1 LIIFIDFCSSFVHH
15 ISNRRIRGFEMQ
27 TGLDLMMMMM
37 MMFAVGGAWLAAA
50 FAVLGYFRAKPAPQP
65 LTAHGAALLL
75 RAETDIVRGVVEDQA
90 GRLRQELNQSLK
102 GFQELTVAAVGGLRD
117 GIEGQVRGFGER
129 LDAGIKLIDERAAG
143 IATKLN
149 DDIGQMRSE
158 ANTSRETLRGVIE
171 AKLEH
176 STQQQAESAKG
187 LRDEL
192 GGNFQRLG
200 SRVSDSLSEASRVQK
215 ERLETVTLAVSGLS
229 EKLEKGQQSLRAAVE
244 SRLDA
249 IRQENATKLDE
260 MRQTVDEKLQTTLE
274 ARLGESFNRVVEHLE
289 RVHKGIGEM
298 QTLAANVGDLKNVLT
313 NVKVRGTYGEVQL
326 ALLLEQFLSPDQYVK
341 NASVGTGGRE
351 RVEYAIKFP
360 ADGEQV
366 LLPIDSKFP
375 REDYEHLQEAI
386 AAGDANLIT
395 QFRRE
400 LESKIKACAKEIS
413 SKYINPPHTLEFAI
427 LFVPTES
434 LYAEIL
440 RQPGLSEQLQRDYR
454 IMIAGPTNLA
464 ALLTSFQMGFRS
476 LALQKRSS
484 EVWQLLGAIK
494 GEFDKY
500 GDVVSSLA
508 RQLNAASNSV
518 DSLGKRTRV
527 MSRKLKDVE
536 VLSDEKAAEK
546 LLGFST
552 DDAVDGSFDHPA
564 EIEKIRVVAR

>member
-1 LIIFIDFCSSFVHH
+1 MH
-15 ISNRRIRGFEMQ
+15 
-27 TGLDLMMMMM
+27 TGLDLLVLIM
-37 MMFAVGGAWLAAA
+37 AVGGGWVAAGFAALA
-50 FAVLGYFRAKPAPQP
+50 YFRSRQTPQL
-65 LTAHGAALLL
+65 LTAQGAAQLL
-75 RAETDIVRGVVEDQA
+75 RAETEIVRGAVEDQA

-102 GFQELTVAAVGGLRD
+102 AFQELTVVAVAGLRD

-129 LDAGIKLIDERAAG
+129 LDAGIKIIDERTAG

-149 DDIGQMRSE
+149 GDMEQMRSE
-158 ANTSRETLRGVIE
+158 ANTSREALRALVE
-171 AKLEH
+171 AKLDY
-176 STQQQAESAKG
+176 STHQQGEAAKT

-200 SRVSDSLSEASRVQK
+200 ARVSESLGESSRMQK
-215 ERLETVTLAVSGLS
+215 ERLDNVISSVSGLG
-229 EKLEKGQQSLRAAVE
+229 EKLEKGQESLRAAVE

-249 IRQENATKLDE
+249 IRQENAAKLDE

-274 ARLGESFNRVVEHLE
+274 TRLGESFNRVVEHLE

-341 NASVGTGGRE
+341 NASVGSGGRE

-386 AAGDANLIT
+386 AAGDAKLIT
-395 QFRRE
+395 HFRRE
-400 LESKIKACAKEIS
+400 LETKIKACAKEIS
-413 SKYINPPHTLEFAI
+413 GKYINPPHTLEFAI

-434 LYAEIL
+434 LYAEVL

-454 IMIAGPTNLA
+454 VIIAGPTNLA

-536 VLSDEKAAEK
+536 VLSDQQAAAS
-546 LLGFST
+546 LLGFSADNGVDGGF
-552 DDAVDGSFDHPA
+552 DDAS
-564 EIEKIRVVAR
+564 EREKIEIVAR

>member
-1 LIIFIDFCSSFVHH
+1 MH
-15 ISNRRIRGFEMQ
+15 
-27 TGLDLMMMMM
+27 TGPDLLVLMV
-37 MMFAVGGAWLAAA
+37 AVGGAWLAAA
-50 FAVLGYFRAKPAPQP
+50 FAALNHFGSKRTTEP
-65 LTAHGAALLL
+65 LTASEAAQLL
-75 RAETDIVRGVVEDQA
+75 RAETEMVRGAVEDQA
-90 GRLRQELNQSLK
+90 GRLRLELSQSLK

-129 LDAGIKLIDERAAG
+129 LDAGIKIIDERAAG

-149 DDIGQMRSE
+149 GDMAQMRSE
-158 ANTSRETLRGVIE
+158 TNTSRETLRALIE
-171 AKLEH
+171 AKLDH
-176 STQQQAESAKG
+176 SAQQQAEASKAF
-187 LRDEL
+187 RDEL

-200 SRVSDSLSEASRVQK
+200 MRVSELLGELSRMQK
-215 ERLETVTLAVSGLS
+215 ERLENVTLAVFGLS
-229 EKLEKGQQSLRAAVE
+229 EKLEKGQDLLRAAVE

-341 NASVGTGGRE
+341 NASVGSGGRE

-375 REDYEHLQEAI
+375 REDYEHLQEAT
-386 AAGDANLIT
+386 AAGDAKLIGH
-395 QFRRE
+395 FRRE
-400 LESKIKACAKEIS
+400 LETKIKACAKEIS

-454 IMIAGPTNLA
+454 VMIAGPTNLA

-518 DSLGKRTRV
+518 DSLGRRTRV

-536 VLSDEKAAEK
+536 VLSDQQAAK
-546 LLGFST
+546 RLLGFSG
-552 DDAVDGSFDHPA
+552 DDAIDERVDEMA
-564 EIEKIRVVAR
+564 TVEELRRVRA

>member
-1 LIIFIDFCSSFVHH
+1 MH
-15 ISNRRIRGFEMQ
+15 
-27 TGLDLMMMMM
+27 TGLDLLVLIM
-37 MMFAVGGAWLAAA
+37 AVGGGWVAAGFAALA
-50 FAVLGYFRAKPAPQP
+50 YFRSRQTPQL
-65 LTAHGAALLL
+65 LTAQGAAQLL
-75 RAETDIVRGVVEDQA
+75 RAETEIVRGAVEDQA

-102 GFQELTVAAVGGLRD
+102 AFQELTVVAVAGLRD
-117 GIEGQVRGFGER
+117 GIEGQVRGFGAR
-129 LDAGIKLIDERAAG
+129 LDAGIKIIDERTAG

-149 DDIGQMRSE
+149 GDMEQMRSG
-158 ANTSRETLRGVIE
+158 ANTSREALRALVE
-171 AKLEH
+171 AKLDY
-176 STQQQAESAKG
+176 STHQQGEAAKT

-200 SRVSDSLSEASRVQK
+200 ARVSESLGESSRMQK
-215 ERLETVTLAVSGLS
+215 ERLDNVISSVSGLG
-229 EKLEKGQQSLRAAVE
+229 EKLEKGQESLRAAVE

-249 IRQENATKLDE
+249 IRQENAAKLDE

-274 ARLGESFNRVVEHLE
+274 TRLGESFNRVVEHLE

-341 NASVGTGGRE
+341 NASVGSGGRE

-360 ADGEQV
+360 ADGDQV

-386 AAGDANLIT
+386 AAGDAKLIAH
-395 QFRRE
+395 FRRE
-400 LESKIKACAKEIS
+400 LETKIKACAKEIS

-454 IMIAGPTNLA
+454 VMIAGPTNLA

-500 GDVVSSLA
+500 GDVVGSLA

-518 DSLGKRTRV
+518 DSLGKRTRA

-536 VLSDEKAAEK
+536 VLSDQQASKR
-546 LLGFST
+546 LLGFSG
-552 DDAVDGSFDHPA
+552 DDAIDERVDEMA
-564 EIEKIRVVAR
+564 TVEELRRVRA

>member
-1 LIIFIDFCSSFVHH
+1 MHFSSPVHASSFFHHRTSSFAIDFRSLFVHRVSVLESGEFEKNTKLELLVLIIALS
-15 ISNRRIRGFEMQ
+15 
-27 TGLDLMMMMM
+27 
-37 MMFAVGGAWLAAA
+37 GAWLAAG
-50 FAVLGYFRAKPAPQP
+50 FAAMIYFRSKQP
-65 LTAHGAALLL
+65 SGLLTAQGAAQLL
-75 RAETDIVRGVVEDQA
+75 RAETEIVRGAVEDQT

-102 GFQELTVAAVGGLRD
+102 GFQELTLAAFAGLRD
-117 GIEGQVRGFGER
+117 GMEGQVRGFGER
-129 LDAGIKLIDERAAG
+129 LDSGIKIIDERAVG
-143 IATKLN
+143 IAAKLN
-149 DDIGQMRSE
+149 DDMAQMRSE
-158 ANTSRETLRGVIE
+158 ANTSRETLRALIE
-171 AKLEH
+171 AKLDYG
-176 STQQQAESAKG
+176 TQQQADAAKG

-200 SRVSDSLSEASRVQK
+200 GRVSDSLGEASRVQK
-215 ERLETVTLAVSGLS
+215 ERLENVTLAVSDLS
-229 EKLEKGQQSLRAAVE
+229 EKLEKGQESLRAAVE
-244 SRLDA
+244 GRLDA

-341 NASVGTGGRE
+341 NASVGSSGRE

-386 AAGDANLIT
+386 AAGDAKLIS

-400 LESKIKACAKEIS
+400 LEAKIKGCAKEIS
-413 SKYINPPHTLEFAI
+413 SKYINPPRTLEFAI

-454 IMIAGPTNLA
+454 VMIAGPTNLA
-464 ALLTSFQMGFRS
+464 VADVVPNGVPVFGLAK
-476 LALQKRSS
+476 ALQR
-484 EVWQLLGAIK
+484 G
-494 GEFDKY
+494 
-500 GDVVSSLA
+500 LA
-508 RQLNAASNSV
+508 A
-518 DSLGKRTRV
+518 TR
-527 MSRKLKDVE
+527 RNQ
-536 VLSDEKAAEK
+536 
-546 LLGFST
+546 GR
-552 DDAVDGSFDHPA
+552 
-564 EIEKIRVVAR
+564 I

>member
-1 LIIFIDFCSSFVHH
+1 MH
-15 ISNRRIRGFEMQ
+15 
-27 TGLDLMMMMM
+27 TGLDLLVLIM
-37 MMFAVGGAWLAAA
+37 AVGGGWVAAGFAALA
-50 FAVLGYFRAKPAPQP
+50 YFRSRQTPQL
-65 LTAHGAALLL
+65 LTAQGAAQLL
-75 RAETDIVRGVVEDQA
+75 RAETEIVRGAVEDQA

-102 GFQELTVAAVGGLRD
+102 AFQELTVVAVAGLRD

-129 LDAGIKLIDERAAG
+129 LDAGIKIIDERTAG

-149 DDIGQMRSE
+149 GDMEQMRSE
-158 ANTSRETLRGVIE
+158 ANTSREALRALVE
-171 AKLEH
+171 AKLDY
-176 STQQQAESAKG
+176 STHQQGEAAKT

-200 SRVSDSLSEASRVQK
+200 ARVSELLGESSRMQK
-215 ERLETVTLAVSGLS
+215 ERLDNVISSVSGLG
-229 EKLEKGQQSLRAAVE
+229 EKLEKGQELLRAAVE

-249 IRQENATKLDE
+249 IRQENAAKLDE

-274 ARLGESFNRVVEHLE
+274 TRLGELFNRVVEHLE

-341 NASVGTGGRE
+341 NASVGSGGRE

-386 AAGDANLIT
+386 AAGDAKLIT
-395 QFRRE
+395 HFRRE
-400 LESKIKACAKEIS
+400 LETKIKACAKEIS
-413 SKYINPPHTLEFAI
+413 GKYINPPHTLEFAI

-434 LYAEIL
+434 LYAEVL

-454 IMIAGPTNLA
+454 VIIAGPTNLA

-536 VLSDEKAAEK
+536 VLSDQQAAAS
-546 LLGFST
+546 LLGFSADNGVDGGF
-552 DDAVDGSFDHPA
+552 DDAS
-564 EIEKIRVVAR
+564 EREKIRIVAR

>member
-1 LIIFIDFCSSFVHH
+1 MHA
-15 ISNRRIRGFEMQ
+15 
-27 TGLDLMMMMM
+27 GLDLLLLLI
-37 MMFAVGGAWLAAA
+37 AVAGAWLAGGFAA
-50 FAVLGYFRAKPAPQP
+50 LAYVRSRQTPQL
-65 LTAHGAALLL
+65 LTAQGAAQLL
-75 RAETDIVRGVVEDQA
+75 RAETDIVRGAVEDQA

-129 LDAGIKLIDERAAG
+129 LDAGIKIIDERAAC
-143 IATKLN
+143 IASELN
-149 DDIGQMRSE
+149 GDMVQMRSE
-158 ANTSRETLRGVIE
+158 ANTSREALRGLIE
-171 AKLEH
+171 AKLDH
-176 STQQQAESAKG
+176 STHQQGEAAKG

-200 SRVSDSLSEASRVQK
+200 TRVSDSLGESSRIQK
-215 ERLETVTLAVSGLS
+215 ERLENVTSAVSGLS
-229 EKLEKGQQSLRAAVE
+229 EKLEKGQESLRAAVE

-249 IRQENATKLDE
+249 IRQENAAKLDE

-341 NASVGTGGRE
+341 NASVGSGGRE

-386 AAGDANLIT
+386 AAGDAKLIT

-400 LESKIKACAKEIS
+400 LEAKIKGCAKEIS

-454 IMIAGPTNLA
+454 VMIAGPTNLA

-518 DSLGKRTRV
+518 DSLGRRTRV
-527 MSRKLKDVE
+527 MSRKLKDLE
-536 VLSDEKAAEK
+536 VFSDQEAAGK
-546 LLGFST
+546 LLGFAP
-552 DDAVDGSFDHPA
+552 DDFIAQPPAAERCHADYPHPPGGSGAHTRFL
-564 EIEKIRVVAR
+564 

>member
-1 LIIFIDFCSSFVHH
+1 MSAEIVLLAIATTGA
-15 ISNRRIRGFEMQ
+15 GFAAV
-27 TGLDLMMMMM
+27 
-37 MMFAVGGAWLAAA
+37 FAILCFLRTQPAA
-50 FAVLGYFRAKPAPQP
+50 
-65 LTAHGAALLL
+65 LTAQGATQIL
-75 RAETDIVRGVVEDQA
+75 RGETDIVRAAVEDQA
-90 GRLRQELNQSLK
+90 SGLRQELGQSSK
-102 GFQELTVAAVGGLRD
+102 GFQELTLGAFGNLRD
-117 GIEGQVRGFGER
+117 GIDGQIRGFGER
-129 LDAGIKLIDERAAG
+129 
-143 IATKLN
+143 
-149 DDIGQMRSE
+149 
-158 ANTSRETLRGVIE
+158 
-171 AKLEH
+171 
-176 STQQQAESAKG
+176 
-187 LRDEL
+187 
-192 GGNFQRLG
+192 
-200 SRVSDSLSEASRVQK
+200 
-215 ERLETVTLAVSGLS
+215 
-229 EKLEKGQQSLRAAVE
+229 
-244 SRLDA
+244 
-249 IRQENATKLDE
+249 
-260 MRQTVDEKLQTTLE
+260 TVDEKLQTTLE
-274 ARLGESFNRVVEHLE
+274 TRLGESFNRVVEHLE

-341 NASVGTGGRE
+341 NASVGSGGRE

-375 REDYEHLQEAI
+375 REDYEHLQEAT
-386 AAGDANLIT
+386 AAGDAKLIGH
-395 QFRRE
+395 FRRE
-400 LESKIKACAKEIS
+400 LEAKIKACAKEIS

-454 IMIAGPTNLA
+454 VMIAGPTNLA

-500 GDVVSSLA
+500 GEVVRSLA

-527 MSRKLKDVE
+527 MSRKLKGVE
-536 VLSDEKAAEK
+536 TLADNKTAEN
-546 LLGFST
+546 LLGFSA
-552 DDAVDGSFDHPA
+552 DELVEVGDEACILVEEA
-564 EIEKIRVVAR
+564 ALA

>member
-1 LIIFIDFCSSFVHH
+1 LIFVPFSFTVPESSNQGVNMH
-15 ISNRRIRGFEMQ
+15 
-27 TGLDLMMMMM
+27 TGLDLLVLIM
-37 MMFAVGGAWLAAA
+37 AVGGGWVAAGFAALA
-50 FAVLGYFRAKPAPQP
+50 YFRSRQTPQL
-65 LTAHGAALLL
+65 LTAQGAAQLL
-75 RAETDIVRGVVEDQA
+75 RAETEIVRGAVEDQA

-102 GFQELTVAAVGGLRD
+102 AFQELTVVAVAGLRD
-117 GIEGQVRGFGER
+117 GIEGQVRGFGAR
-129 LDAGIKLIDERAAG
+129 LDAGIKIIDERTAG

-149 DDIGQMRSE
+149 GDMEQMRSG
-158 ANTSRETLRGVIE
+158 ANTSREALRALVE
-171 AKLEH
+171 AKLDY
-176 STQQQAESAKG
+176 STHQQGEAAKT

-200 SRVSDSLSEASRVQK
+200 ARVSESLGESSRMQK
-215 ERLETVTLAVSGLS
+215 ERLDNVISSVSGLG
-229 EKLEKGQQSLRAAVE
+229 EKLEKGQESLRAAVE

-249 IRQENATKLDE
+249 IRQENAAKLDE

-274 ARLGESFNRVVEHLE
+274 TRLGESFNRVVEHLE

-341 NASVGTGGRE
+341 NASVGSGGRE

-360 ADGEQV
+360 ADGDQV

-386 AAGDANLIT
+386 AAGDAKLMAH
-395 QFRRE
+395 FRRE

-454 IMIAGPTNLA
+454 VMIAGPTNLA

-500 GDVVSSLA
+500 GDVVGSLA

-518 DSLGKRTRV
+518 DSLGKRTRA

-536 VLSDEKAAEK
+536 VLSDQQASKR
-546 LLGFST
+546 LLGFSG
-552 DDAVDGSFDHPA
+552 DDAIDERVDEMA
-564 EIEKIRVVAR
+564 TVEELRRVRA

>member
-1 LIIFIDFCSSFVHH
+1 MAL
-15 ISNRRIRGFEMQ
+15 
-27 TGLDLMMMMM
+27 GL
-37 MMFAVGGAWLAAA
+37 AA
-50 FAVLGYFRAKPAPQP
+50 FAVLNYFGSKRTTEP
-65 LTAHGAALLL
+65 LTASGVAQLL
-75 RAETDIVRGVVEDQA
+75 RAETEIVRGAVEDQA

-102 GFQELTVAAVGGLRD
+102 GFQELTLAAFAGLRD
-117 GIEGQVRGFGER
+117 GIDGQVRGFGER
-129 LDAGIKLIDERAAG
+129 LDTGIKLIDERAAS
-143 IATKLN
+143 IAAKLN
-149 DDIGQMRSE
+149 GDMEQMRSE
-158 ANTSRETLRGVIE
+158 ANTSREALRGVIE
-171 AKLEH
+171 AKLDH
-176 STQQQAESAKG
+176 NTHQQGEAAKA

-200 SRVSDSLSEASRVQK
+200 ARVSESLGESSRAQK
-215 ERLETVTLAVSGLS
+215 ERLENVTLAVSGLS
-229 EKLEKGQQSLRAAVE
+229 EKLEKGQESLRAAVE

-249 IRQENATKLDE
+249 IRQENAAKLDE

-341 NASVGTGGRE
+341 NASVGSGGRE

-366 LLPIDSKFP
+366 LLPINSKFP
-375 REDYEHLQEAI
+375 REDYEHLQKAI
-386 AAGDANLIT
+386 AAGDAKLIGH
-395 QFRRE
+395 FRRE
-400 LESKIKACAKEIS
+400 LEAKIKACAKEIS

-454 IMIAGPTNLA
+454 VMIAGPTNLA

-508 RQLNAASNSV
+508 RQLNAAGNSV
-518 DSLGKRTRV
+518 DNLGKRTRI

-536 VLSDEKAAEK
+536 ILSDQQAAEK
-546 LLGFST
+546 LLGFSG
-552 DDAVDGSFDHPA
+552 DDAVDGGFEDTGERQKIQTRCAIDSFSTAALRPSL
-564 EIEKIRVVAR
+564 

>member
-1 LIIFIDFCSSFVHH
+1 LVAL
-15 ISNRRIRGFEMQ
+15 
-27 TGLDLMMMMM
+27 GL
-37 MMFAVGGAWLAAA
+37 AA
-50 FAVLGYFRAKPAPQP
+50 FAVLNYFGSKRTTEP
-65 LTAHGAALLL
+65 LTASGAAQLL
-75 RAETDIVRGVVEDQA
+75 RAETEIVRGAVEDQA

-102 GFQELTVAAVGGLRD
+102 GFQELTLAAFAGLRD
-117 GIEGQVRGFGER
+117 GIDGQVRGFGER
-129 LDAGIKLIDERAAG
+129 LDTGIKLIDERAAS
-143 IATKLN
+143 IAAKLN
-149 DDIGQMRSE
+149 GDMEQMRSE
-158 ANTSRETLRGVIE
+158 ANTSREALRGVIE
-171 AKLEH
+171 AKLDH
-176 STQQQAESAKG
+176 NTHQQGEAAKA

-200 SRVSDSLSEASRVQK
+200 ARVSESLGESSRAQK
-215 ERLETVTLAVSGLS
+215 ERLENVTLAVSGLS
-229 EKLEKGQQSLRAAVE
+229 EKLEKGQESLRAAVE

-249 IRQENATKLDE
+249 IRQENAAKLDE

-341 NASVGTGGRE
+341 NASVGSGGRE

-375 REDYEHLQEAI
+375 REDYEHLQKAI
-386 AAGDANLIT
+386 AAGDAKLIGH
-395 QFRRE
+395 FRRE
-400 LESKIKACAKEIS
+400 LEAKIKACAKEIS

-454 IMIAGPTNLA
+454 VMIAGPTNLA

-508 RQLNAASNSV
+508 RQLNAAGNSV
-518 DSLGKRTRV
+518 DNLGKRTRI

-536 VLSDEKAAEK
+536 ILSDQQAAEK
-546 LLGFST
+546 LLGFSG
-552 DDAVDGSFDHPA
+552 DDAVDGGFEDTGKRQ
-564 EIEKIRVVAR
+564 KIRLAAR

>member
-1 LIIFIDFCSSFVHH
+1 MH
-15 ISNRRIRGFEMQ
+15 
-27 TGLDLMMMMM
+27 TGLDLLVLIM
-37 MMFAVGGAWLAAA
+37 AVGGGWVAAGFAALA
-50 FAVLGYFRAKPAPQP
+50 YFRSRQTPQL
-65 LTAHGAALLL
+65 LTAQGAAQLL
-75 RAETDIVRGVVEDQA
+75 RAETEIVRGAVEDQA

-102 GFQELTVAAVGGLRD
+102 AFQELTVVAVAGLRD
-117 GIEGQVRGFGER
+117 GIEGQVRGFGAR
-129 LDAGIKLIDERAAG
+129 LDAGIKIIDERTAG

-149 DDIGQMRSE
+149 GDMEQMRSG
-158 ANTSRETLRGVIE
+158 ANTSREALRALVE
-171 AKLEH
+171 AKLDY
-176 STQQQAESAKG
+176 STHQQGEAAKT

-200 SRVSDSLSEASRVQK
+200 ARVSESLGESSRMQK
-215 ERLETVTLAVSGLS
+215 ERLDNVISSVSGLG
-229 EKLEKGQQSLRAAVE
+229 EKLEKGQESLRAAVE
-244 SRLDA
+244 SRFDA
-249 IRQENATKLDE
+249 IRQENAAKLDE

-274 ARLGESFNRVVEHLE
+274 TRLGESFNRVVEHLE

-341 NASVGTGGRE
+341 NASVGSGGRE

-360 ADGEQV
+360 ADGDQV
-366 LLPIDSKFP
+366 LLPINSKFP

-386 AAGDANLIT
+386 AAGDAKLMAH
-395 QFRRE
+395 FRRE

-454 IMIAGPTNLA
+454 VMIAGPTNLA

-500 GDVVSSLA
+500 GDVVGSLA

-518 DSLGKRTRV
+518 DSLGKRTRA

-536 VLSDEKAAEK
+536 VLSDQQASKR
-546 LLGFST
+546 LLGFSG
-552 DDAVDGSFDHPA
+552 DDAIDERVDEMA
-564 EIEKIRVVAR
+564 TVEELRRVRA

>member
-1 LIIFIDFCSSFVHH
+1 MSAEVVLLV
-15 ISNRRIRGFEMQ
+15 ISTAGA
-27 TGLDLMMMMM
+27 GVA
-37 MMFAVGGAWLAAA
+37 AV
-50 FAVLGYFRAKPAPQP
+50 FAVLGFLRTQQLPGA
-65 LTAHGAALLL
+65 LTAQGATQIL
-75 RAETDIVRGVVEDQA
+75 RAETDIVRSTVEDQA
-90 GRLRQELNQSLK
+90 RGLRQELGHSLK
-102 GFQELTVAAVGGLRD
+102 DFQELTLAAFATLRD
-117 GIEGQVRGFGER
+117 GIDVQVRGFGER
-129 LDAGIKLIDERAAG
+129 LDGGTKAIDERAAA
-143 IATKLN
+143 ISAKLN
-149 DDIGQMRSE
+149 DEMAQMRAE
-158 ANTSRETLRGVIE
+158 ANTSRETLRTLIE
-171 AKLEH
+171 QKLDH
-176 STQQQAESAKG
+176 SIGQQADASKV

-192 GGNFQRLG
+192 GGNFHRLG
-200 SRVSDSLSEASRVQK
+200 ARVSDSLTEAGQIQK
-215 ERLETVTLAVSGLS
+215 ERLDNVTGALTGLT
-229 EKLEKGQQSLRAAVE
+229 EKLEKAQDSLRTAVE

-249 IRQENATKLDE
+249 IRQESATKLEE

-274 ARLGESFNRVVEHLE
+274 SRLGESFNRVVEQLE

-341 NASVGTGGRE
+341 NASVGSGGRE

-375 REDYEHLQEAI
+375 REDYEHLHEAT
-386 AAGDANLIT
+386 AAGDAKMIT

-400 LESKIKACAKEIS
+400 LETKIKACAKEIS

-454 IMIAGPTNLA
+454 VMIAGPTNLA

-536 VLSDEKAAEK
+536 VLSDQQTAEK

-552 DDAVDGSFDHPA
+552 DDAVDGSLDDAAA
-564 EIEKIRVVAR
+564 EIDKIRVVAR